1 MTIVRALLLA
11 MVVVLGAAAPAQ
23 DIPPVGTVHDWDFT
37 VDHGP
42 APREGLEPL
51 SGLGRSDMQWQHPAP
66 ERPTADEDGLL
77 YLPLPT
83 IQNGSLVPIEKAEQL
98 SSQLQVVIVL
108 TILTLSPSILIL
120 MTSFLRISIV
130 FGFLRRA
137 LGTNT
142 LPPDQVIM
150 GLSLFLTFF
159 IMWPT
164 WEAAWKDGFAPYVN
178 GEVVEV
184 GPNEWRRLRQA
195 EAIHRSMAPIRKFML
210 ECLAANDGR
219 EELYFFMGA
228 AGLSDTANLDML
240 GQLKQSDV
248 PTTAL
253 IPAFVCSELKR
264 SFWMGFL
271 IYLPFLV
278 LDVVISSI
286 LMAMGMMMLP
296 PAMISLPFKIIL
308 FVIVDGWRLMFEGL
322 ITSFPASL
330 LEHLLRDS
338 NAVVSTISAGL

>member
-1 MTIVRALLLA
+1 MRVFAGAGLACFFWLAFSTLFGTGGIVLA
-11 MVVVLGAAAPAQ
+11 EDLG
-23 DIPPVGTVHDWDFT
+23 T
-37 VDHGP
+37 
-42 APREGLEPL
+42 APREPRDPFEILE
-51 SGLGRSDMQWQHPAP
+51 RDEMNFVPADP
-66 ERPTADEDGLL
+66 RGNVGDPYADGLL

-83 IQNGSLVPIEKAEQL
+83 IENGSLVPMERAEQMT
-98 SSQLQVVIVL
+98 SQLQIVIIL
-108 TILTLSPSILIL
+108 TILTLSPSILIM
-120 MTSFLRISIV
+120 MTSFLRIAV
-130 FGFLRRA
+130 VMGFLRRA
-137 LGTNT
+137 LGTQS
-142 LPPDQVIM
+142 LPPDQVMM
-150 GLSLFLTFF
+150 GLTLFLTFF

-164 WEAAWKDGFAPYVN
+164 WKAAWNEGFAPYVN
-178 GEVVEV
+178 GDRVEV
-184 GPNEWRRLRQA
+184 APGEFRRLRQA
-195 EAIHRSMAPIRKFML
+195 EAIERGMAPVRKFMF

-228 AGLSDTANLDML
+228 AGLAEAASLDNQGNLMPA
-240 GQLKQSDV
+240 DV
-248 PTTAL
+248 PTTVL
-253 IPAFVCSELKR
+253 IPAFICSELKR

-330 LEHLLRDS
+330 LESLIP
-338 NAVVSTISAGL
+338 AAGAASRIL